1 MSYKNINE
9 FIQTLKEKKELT
21 EINISVSCDL
31 EITEITDRASKNQGF
46 ENKALLFNIVEGY
59 EIPVLTNAFGS
70 FKRMEMALGVNNL
83 KEIAKRIEDLTKT
96 EIADSLLGKLSILP
110 KLAEVSQ
117 FLPKI
122 VNNAQC
128 QEVVLTDLNQPIL
141 DKLPILKCWPDDG
154 GKFITLPLVFTKNP
168 ITKSRNVGM
177 YRLQKYDNTTTGMHW
192 HKHHDGAKNFADF
205 KKLHNE
211 KDSRFEVAVA
221 IGGDPAITYAATAP
235 VPQGIDEMIFA
246 GFLRKKPVEMVK
258 CKTVDLE
265 VPADAEIVLEGYINP
280 HEDRIEG
287 PFGDHTGYYS
297 LSDNYPVFHITAMTH
312 RKNPVYP
319 ATIVGKPPQED
330 CYMGKATEQIFL
342 PVLKKIVPEIVDM
355 NLPIEGVFHNCAII
369 SIDKSYP
376 GHASKVISSVWG
388 IGQLMFTK
396 FVIIVDADIDVHNI
410 SEVSWKIFNNVDPA
424 RDCII
429 TKGPVDMLDHASQ
442 LPGYG
447 GKMGIDAT
455 KKWKEEGFVRE
466 WPEEIIMSEEIK
478 KRVDEKFYE
487 YITRNT

>member
-9 FIQTLKEKKELT
+9 FIQTLKDQNELL
-21 EINISVSCDL
+21 EINTPVSCDL

-46 ENKALLFNIVEGY
+46 PNKALLFNNVKDY
-59 EIPVLTNAFGS
+59 DIPVLTNAFGS
-70 FKRMEMALGVNNL
+70 FKRMELALSVNNIR
-83 KEIAKRIEDLTKT
+83 EIASRIDELIKT
-96 EIADSLLGKLSILP
+96 EVSDSLLGKLSM
-110 KLAEVSQ
+110 
-117 FLPKI
+117 LPKI
-122 VNNAQC
+122 AEIGNFLPRTVKNAPC
-128 QEVVLTDLNQPIL
+128 QEVVITDLNQPIL
-141 DKLPILKCWPDDG
+141 DKLPILKCWPQDG
-154 GKFITLPLVFTKNP
+154 GNFITLPLVFTKNP
-168 ITKSRNVGM
+168 VTGTRNCGM
-177 YRLQKYDNTTTGMHW
+177 YRLQKFDNTTTGMHW
-192 HKHHDGAKNFADF
+192 HKHHDGAKNFKEF
-205 KKLHNE
+205 KKSGKSAN
-211 KDSRFEVAVA
+211 FEVAVA
-221 IGGDPAITYAATAP
+221 IGCDPAITYSATAP
-235 VPQGIDEMIFA
+235 IPANIDEMIFA

-258 CKTVDLE
+258 CKTIDME
-265 VPADAEIVLEGYINP
+265 VPADAEIVLEGYIDT
-280 HEDRIEG
+280 HEQRIEG

-297 LSDNYPVFHITAMTH
+297 LSDTYPVFHITAMTH
-312 RKNPVYP
+312 KKNPVYP

-342 PVLKKIVPEIVDM
+342 PILRKIVPEIIDM

-396 FVIIVDADIDVHNI
+396 FVIIVDSDVDVHNI

-442 LPGYG
+442 LAGYG

-455 KKWKEEGFVRE
+455 KKWREEGFMRE
-466 WPEEIIMSEEIK
+466 WPEEIIMSELIK
-478 KRVDEKFYE
+478 KKVDEKFYE
-487 YITRNT
+487 YTK